1 MVRALACHVKGCEFE
16 TRLSRTL
23 FLKFKFSFIIIIII
37 IKIIFINM
45 IYFKLCY

>member
-23 FLKFKFSFIIIIII
+23 LLKFKFSLLFFI
-37 IKIIFINM
+37 KNIFINM
-45 IYFKLCY
+45 RFF